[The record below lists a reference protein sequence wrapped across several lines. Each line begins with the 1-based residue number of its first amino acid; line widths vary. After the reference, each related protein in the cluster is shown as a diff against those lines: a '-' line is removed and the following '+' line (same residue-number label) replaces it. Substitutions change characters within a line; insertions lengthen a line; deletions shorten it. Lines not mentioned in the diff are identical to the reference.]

1 MQFSYDRVKQAPFK
15 ISKQVEFSRHLSLRD
30 FDLGER
36 VRFTEYELYAVC

>member
-1 MQFSYDRVKQAPFK
+1 MRFSYDRVKQAPFK
-15 ISKQVEFSRHLSLRD
+15 ISKQVEFSRYLSLRD